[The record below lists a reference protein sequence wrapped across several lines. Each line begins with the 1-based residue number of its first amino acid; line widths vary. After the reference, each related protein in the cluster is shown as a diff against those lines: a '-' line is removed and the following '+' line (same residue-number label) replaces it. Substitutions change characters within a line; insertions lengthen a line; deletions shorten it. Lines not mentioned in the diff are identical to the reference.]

1 MHESSPTI
9 CLNMIVKNEIK
20 VLPRLFKSLIKY
32 IDSYI
37 IVDTGSSDGTQE
49 YIKNFMQENKI
60 PGGLYQREWINFG
73 ANRQIALELA
83 KDIADYLMIIDADE
97 ELIVTDQLFKN
108 ALTAPSYTI
117 VREFGSTE
125 YRLPFLIDVR
135 NSNTF
140 NWKWNAP
147 VHNYLTS
154 NENLEQTPLEKN
166 RLFIK
171 SYPHQGAKSHGIST
185 EEKYLKD
192 AELLEQ
198 ELLKNPKDTRSMF
211 YLAQSYKD
219 AKKYDLSYKY
229 YKMVTLNN
237 GWLEEKFCAH
247 QQLMLHHISQNNIE
261 DAIHHAFKAININ
274 INRTPEITFYLMKY
288 YKALKDYPMSLLWA
302 KIGLNYLNIKDFKNY
317 LFINKAIYS
326 WLYNDELS
334 LVYYNLGDTNEFLN
348 CINSIYDVV
357 PEEQKA
363 RLDKN
368 KTYA

>member
-1 MHESSPTI
+1 
-9 CLNMIVKNEIK
+9 MIVKNEIK
-20 VLPRLFKSLIKY
+20 VLPRLFKSLVKH

-49 YIKNFMQENKI
+49 YIKTFMQENKI

-73 ANRQIALELA
+73 ANRQMALELGIG
-83 KDIADYLMIIDADE
+83 IADYLMIIDADE
-97 ELIVTDQLFKN
+97 ELVVTNELFKN
-108 ALTAPSYTI
+108 ELTAPSYTI

-135 NSNTF
+135 DDNTC

-154 NENLEQTPLEKN
+154 NQNLEQSPLKKKS
-166 RLFIK
+166 LFIK
-171 SYPHQGAKSHGIST
+171 SYPHQGAKSHDVST

-192 AELLEQ
+192 AKLLEQ
-198 ELLKNPKDTRSMF
+198 ELLKNPEDTRSMF

-219 AKKYDLSYKY
+219 ANKHDLSYKY
-229 YKMVTLNN
+229 YKMVTLSN
-237 GWLEEKFCAH
+237 GWSEEKFCAH
-247 QQLMLHHISQNNIE
+247 QQLMFHYITQNNI
-261 DAIHHAFKAININ
+261 DNATHHAFKAITIN
-274 INRTPEITFYLMKY
+274 VNRTPEITFYLMKY
-288 YKALKDYPMSLLWA
+288 YKALKNYPMSLLWA
-302 KIGLNYLNIKDFKNY
+302 KIGLDYLNIEDFKNY
-317 LFINKAIYS
+317 LFINKPIYS

-334 LVYYNLGDTNEFLN
+334 LVYYNLGATNEFLN
-348 CINSIYDVV
+348 CINKIYHVV
-357 PEEQKA
+357 PEDQKP

>member
-1 MHESSPTI
+1 MHKPSPTI

-20 VLPRLFKSLIKY
+20 VLPRLFKSLVKY

-49 YIKNFMQENKI
+49 YIKTFMQENKI
-60 PGGLYQREWINFG
+60 PGGLYQRAWINFG
-73 ANRQIALELA
+73 ANRQMALELGIG
-83 KDIADYLMIIDADE
+83 IADYLMIIDADE
-97 ELIVTDQLFKN
+97 ELVVADEFFKSE
-108 ALTAPSYTI
+108 LTAPSYTI
-117 VREFGSTE
+117 IREFGSTE
-125 YRLPFLIDVR
+125 YRLPFLINVR
-135 NSNTF
+135 ENNIF

-154 NENLEQTPLEKN
+154 NENLEQVPLKKN
-166 RLFIK
+166 TLFIK
-171 SYPHQGAKSHGIST
+171 SHPHQGAKSHGIST

-211 YLAQSYKD
+211 YLAQSYRD
-219 AKKYDLSYKY
+219 AGKYDLSYKY

-237 GWLEEKFCAH
+237 GWLEERFCAH
-247 QQLMLHHISQNNIE
+247 QQLMLHYIAKNDIDN
-261 DAIHHAFKAININ
+261 ATHHAFKAIAIN

-288 YKALKDYPMSLLWA
+288 YKTLKNYPMSLLWA
-302 KIGLNYLNIKDFKNY
+302 KIGLDYLDTKDFKNY
-317 LFINKAIYS
+317 LFVNKSIYS

-334 LVYYNLGDTNEFLN
+334 LVYYGLGNANEFLN
-348 CINSIYDVV
+348 CINKIYDTV
-357 PEEQKA
+357 PEDQKP

-368 KTYA
+368 KTYI